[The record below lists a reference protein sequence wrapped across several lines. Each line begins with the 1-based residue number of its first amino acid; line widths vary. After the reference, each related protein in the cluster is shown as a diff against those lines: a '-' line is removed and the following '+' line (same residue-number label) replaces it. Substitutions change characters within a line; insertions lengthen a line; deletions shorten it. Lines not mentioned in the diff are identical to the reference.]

1 MRNLIKYSVQLF
13 SGVLSLALLYSSPVS
28 IVTTWLFII
37 VFNTILYFSLSK
49 FNKTPSVSVF
59 GILVWLGVFLKA
71 ASFCFTGRGLR
82 DPTGVFS
89 GTLAQWNDLFYVS
102 ICGGMA
108 FIATFFIVDFFVDDG
123 EMSKGKI
130 YKLDN
135 KIRPPVKSYFYLIF
149 FAALSVVTFAN
160 IFYGIT
166 ISGLASVTHLPMK
179 LNAISGWM
187 IYSGFSLILCVLFYM
202 SLNNKRYFNL
212 CLILVFVE
220 GLFCSVSII
229 SRGLYLFH
237 VVPTVAVLLLNHKVL
252 ELNYRK
258 LTLICAVFLLGL
270 FFNVGFVTHIRS
282 YLFNRY
288 AFHAEQ
294 YTVPIANV
302 FQTANDA
309 AIVDQTHNNNNAFF
323 SSTIKVISDLAV
335 NRWVGLEG
343 LMSIVSYEK
352 KSTDLLTESL
362 FRVPKI
368 GEQDV
373 FSKISGFSYDTK
385 NYKIT
390 FAFIPGPFAL
400 FYYSGQ
406 LAVVFLGIFALC
418 MFLFLCDQIVWKLLK
433 NPFVSYQM
441 GVYLGVNAAH
451 FGLSPLPIIKAL
463 IMTAAGL
470 FCLFVLTRYLEFKVR
485 DKHRSVSIY

>member
-1 MRNLIKYSVQLF
+1 MRNLVKYSVQLF

-123 EMSKGKI
+123 ETSKGQI
-130 YKLDN
+130 YKVDN
-135 KIRPPVKSYFYLIF
+135 QLHAPVKSYFYLIF
-149 FAALSVVTFAN
+149 FAALSAVTFAN

-187 IYSGFSLILCVLFYM
+187 IYLGFSLILCVLFYR
-202 SLNNKRYFNL
+202 SLSNRRYFNL
-212 CLILVFVE
+212 CLILVFAE
-220 GLFCSVSII
+220 GLFCSISII

-237 VVPTVAVLLLNHKVL
+237 VVPTIAILLLNRKIL
-252 ELNYRK
+252 QLNYGK
-258 LTLICAVFLLGL
+258 LALICTIFVSGL
-270 FFNVGFVTHIRS
+270 FFNVGFVTHIRG

-294 YTVPIANV
+294 YAVPIANI
-302 FQTANDA
+302 FTTTTSDA
-309 AIVDQTHNNNNAFF
+309 KMVDDAHNAFF
-323 SSTIKVISDLAV
+323 ISTVKVISDLAV

-343 LMSIVSYEK
+343 LMSIVSYEE

-373 FSKISGFSYDTK
+373 FSKISGFSYDAK
-385 NYKIT
+385 NSKIS

-406 LAVVFLGIFALC
+406 LIIVFLGIFALC
-418 MFLFLCDQIVWKLLK
+418 MFLFLCDQMVWKFLK

-441 GVYLGVNAAH
+441 GVYLGVSASH
-451 FGLSPLPIIKAL
+451 FGLSPLPIVKAL
-463 IMTAAGL
+463 VMTAAGL
-470 FCLFVLTRYLEFKVR
+470 FCLFVLTRCLEFRVR
-485 DKHRSVSIY
+485 DKVQISS